1 MTAEADIKAVPTATA
16 TTTTAAGAEQVTLK
30 KAKTE
35 MAGEKADTP
44 YFKVKKL
51 SEDAI
56 LPKRGSAHAAGYD
69 VCRYLFLPFH
79 DS

>member
-1 MTAEADIKAVPTATA
+1 MTAETDIKAVPTAT
-16 TTTTAAGAEQVTLK
+16 TGTEEITLK

-35 MAGEKADTP
+35 AAPASSSSSNTETP

-51 SEDAI
+51 SEDAV

-69 VCRYLFLPFH
+69 VCR
-79 DS
+79 